1 MSTVRFTG
9 EVLPDG
15 TIRPPEHIRLTPGKA
30 EVTVDSASGE
40 GAVKPGKET
49 SNDVPLRRSLAD
61 WAEQEAEHWGE
72 RLRSDDVGSFIG
84 RSD

>member
-15 TIRPPEHIRLTPGKA
+15 TIRPPEGIRLAPGKA
-30 EVTVDSASGE
+30 EVTVDSVVEPALD
-40 GAVKPGKET
+40 A
-49 SNDVPLRRSLAD
+49 NDDEPPQRRSLAD

-72 RLRSDDVGSFIG
+72 RLRSHDVGSFTG

>member
-15 TIRPPEHIRLTPGKA
+15 TIRPPEGVRLTPGKA
-30 EVTVDSASGE
+30 EVTVDSGGKPALDAE
-40 GAVKPGKET
+40 GDESPQ
-49 SNDVPLRRSLAD
+49 RRSLAD
-61 WAEQEAEHWGE
+61 WAEQEAEHWGD
-72 RLRSDDVGSFIG
+72 RLRSDDVGSFTG